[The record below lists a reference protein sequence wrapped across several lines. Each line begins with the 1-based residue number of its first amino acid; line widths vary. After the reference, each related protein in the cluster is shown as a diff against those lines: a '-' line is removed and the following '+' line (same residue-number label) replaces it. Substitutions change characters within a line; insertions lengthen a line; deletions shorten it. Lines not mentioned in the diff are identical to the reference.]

1 MSGPGVW
8 RRLRRAIGAREGGAT
23 GMVPEWV
30 TDNGG
35 RAIEQPAY
43 DVADA
48 GENTSRNLAGS
59 VEDPLHRPTRSVHN
73 ALRRLTGYIDD
84 AAGCGARAPLVTRG
98 AAGRVT
104 LVRDRRVMRM
114 NDDVMARPRMSIVL
128 IIPFLRRGLA
138 GKRERQRRCPHRR
151 CENSPETHDISP
163 PGGAP
168 PLRVLGKVLKSA
180 AQKES
185 LRRRRQEART
195 SSNLLH
201 KMTTP
206 KSAHVTAEPAHMAA
220 EPAHVIEA
228 AGEVGS
234 AVEAMAA
241 AIIAVSPGAV
251 ESRPVTVT
259 VVAAVVRPP
268 IAVDA
273 AGSVRIAVT
282 VVVAAIGVTRRKA
295 GAKNPADHA
304 CRDGRAGII
313 AVSGNVSVSVA

>member
-1 MSGPGVW
+1 
-8 RRLRRAIGAREGGAT
+8 
-23 GMVPEWV
+23 MVPEWV

-138 GKRERQRRCPHRR
+138 GSA
-151 CENSPETHDISP
+151 N
-163 PGGAP
+163 
-168 PLRVLGKVLKSA
+168 VSA
-180 AQKES
+180 AV
-185 LRRRRQEART
+185 
-195 SSNLLH
+195 
-201 KMTTP
+201 P
-206 KSAHVTAEPAHMAA
+206 
-220 EPAHVIEA
+220 
-228 AGEVGS
+228 
-234 AVEAMAA
+234 
-241 AIIAVSPGAV
+241 
-251 ESRPVTVT
+251 T
-259 VVAAVVRPP
+259 VVAKTVLKLMTYLLR
-268 IAVDA
+268 A
-273 AGSVRIAVT
+273 A
-282 VVVAAIGVTRRKA
+282 RRRFAFWEK
-295 GAKNPADHA
+295 
-304 CRDGRAGII
+304 
-313 AVSGNVSVSVA
+313 S